1 MGVPGAFRAASAP
14 GDSIMRQIEI
24 QFTFDYIDPG
34 SYLASRLLASWIDAV
49 DEAVSVS
56 WRPLELRIPP
66 TPPPD
71 PADSGW
77 SEMTREIGDHAR
89 REKVPF
95 LIPTRIPWTR
105 KAHELAFHA
114 RQQGCFDPVHEALFE
129 AHFTGVRDIGRIDVL
144 VSIGA
149 EHGLD
154 TAEIRTVLGVD
165 RFRSSVEAGR
175 RTVLAGGVRGVPT
188 LEVPHS
194 KFEGFRSPGSFRAF
208 LTGPSR
214 YGVECG
220 CAAPKGEVQRRWP
233 GT

>member
-1 MGVPGAFRAASAP
+1 
-14 GDSIMRQIEI
+14 MRRIEI

-34 SYLASRLLASWIDAV
+34 SYLASKLLARWIDAV
-49 DEAVSVS
+49 DEAVLVN
-56 WRPLELRIPP
+56 WRPLELRMPP
-66 TPPPD
+66 TPPPH

-129 AHFTGVRDIGRIDVL
+129 AHFTEVRDIGRIDVL

-154 TAEIRTVLGVD
+154 RAEIRTVLGVD

-175 RTVLAGGVRGVPT
+175 RAVLAGGIRGVPT

-194 KFEGFRSPGSFRAF
+194 KFEGFRSPGSLRAF
-208 LTGPSR
+208 LMGLPDAELNADAQPRKVRYNKDGRVHKKDSSLPS
-214 YGVECG
+214 
-220 CAAPKGEVQRRWP
+220 
-233 GT
+233 